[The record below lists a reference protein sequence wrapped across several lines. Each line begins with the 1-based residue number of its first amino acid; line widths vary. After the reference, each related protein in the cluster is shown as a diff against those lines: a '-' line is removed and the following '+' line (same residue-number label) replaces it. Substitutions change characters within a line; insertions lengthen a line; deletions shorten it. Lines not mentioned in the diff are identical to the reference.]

1 MTFGHIK
8 ITPLHFIVVDC
19 FRLVPCVCTPSGRMK
34 TGVGTAAAA
43 KESGDTTT
51 LSTIA
56 VQSGGTKL
64 VIALLQSGPAQLPR

>member
-1 MTFGHIK
+1 MVILK
-8 ITPLHFIVVDC
+8 LLTPLHFIVVDC
-19 FRLVPCVCTPSGRMK
+19 FRLLQCTPSGRMK

-43 KESGDTTT
+43 KESSDTTT

-64 VIALLQSGPAQLPR
+64 VIALLQSGPKQLPR

>member
-19 FRLVPCVCTPSGRMK
+19 FRLVPCTPSGRMK

-64 VIALLQSGPAQLPR
+64 VIALLQSGPKQLPR

>member
-19 FRLVPCVCTPSGRMK
+19 FRLLQCTPSGRMK

-43 KESGDTTT
+43 KESSDTTT

-64 VIALLQSGPAQLPR
+64 VIALLQSGPKQLPR

>member
-1 MTFGHIK
+1 MTLGHIK

-19 FRLVPCVCTPSGRMK
+19 FRLLQCTPSGRMK

-43 KESGDTTT
+43 KESSDTTT

-64 VIALLQSGPAQLPR
+64 VIALLQSGPKQLPR

>member
-19 FRLVPCVCTPSGRMK
+19 FRLLQCTPSGRMK

-43 KESGDTTT
+43 KESSDTTT

-56 VQSGGTKL
+56 VQSGETKL
-64 VIALLQSGPAQLPR
+64 VIALLQSGPKQLPR

>member
-19 FRLVPCVCTPSGRMK
+19 FRLLPCTPAGRMK

-43 KESGDTTT
+43 ATGSSDTTT

-56 VQSGGTKL
+56 VQSRETKL
-64 VIALLQSGPAQLPR
+64 VIALLQSGPKQLPR

>member
-8 ITPLHFIVVDC
+8 ITPLHFIVVNC
-19 FRLVPCVCTPSGRMK
+19 FRLLQCTPSGRMK

-43 KESGDTTT
+43 KESSDTTT

-64 VIALLQSGPAQLPR
+64 VIALLQSGPKQLPR

>member
-1 MTFGHIK
+1 
-8 ITPLHFIVVDC
+8 
-19 FRLVPCVCTPSGRMK
+19 MK

-43 KESGDTTT
+43 KESCDTTT

-64 VIALLQSGPAQLPR
+64 VIALLQSGPKQLPR

>member
-19 FRLVPCVCTPSGRMK
+19 FRLLQCTPSGRMK

-43 KESGDTTT
+43 MENSDTTT

-64 VIALLQSGPAQLPR
+64 VIALLQSGPKQLPR

>member
-19 FRLVPCVCTPSGRMK
+19 FRLLQRTPSGRMK

-43 KESGDTTT
+43 KESSDTTT

-64 VIALLQSGPAQLPR
+64 VIALLQSGPKQLPR

>member
-1 MTFGHIK
+1 
-8 ITPLHFIVVDC
+8 
-19 FRLVPCVCTPSGRMK
+19 MK

-64 VIALLQSGPAQLPR
+64 VIALLQSGPKQLPR

>member
-1 MTFGHIK
+1 MVTLKLLLCI
-8 ITPLHFIVVDC
+8 LLLLIVSDYYSV
-19 FRLVPCVCTPSGRMK
+19 LCTPSGRMK

-43 KESGDTTT
+43 KESSDTTT

-64 VIALLQSGPAQLPR
+64 VIALLQSGPKQLPR

>member
-19 FRLVPCVCTPSGRMK
+19 FRLLQCTPSGRMK

-43 KESGDTTT
+43 TGSSDTTT

-64 VIALLQSGPAQLPR
+64 VIALLQSGPKQLPR

>member
-19 FRLVPCVCTPSGRMK
+19 FRLLQCTPSGRMK

-43 KESGDTTT
+43 ATESCDTTT

-64 VIALLQSGPAQLPR
+64 VIALLQSGPKQLPR